1 MASKNWW
8 EAVKLYRE
16 KRWGFASRR
25 LYLEHLAKGDPERK
39 DVQAAKSLLHKY
51 EKRNAL

>member
-1 MASKNWW
+1 VASKDWW

-16 KRWGFASRR
+16 KRWGFASRK

-39 DVQAAKSLLHKY
+39 DVQVGISLLTKDRY
-51 EKRNAL
+51 K